1 MKNAIIGLGTIG
13 KVHAKVLGLQEKG
26 ITALCDIDVAAAER
40 IKGEYAPDAAVYTDW
55 KQMLDE
61 VQPEVVH
68 ICTPHYLHA
77 EMVIEALGRG
87 INVLCEKPL
96 CIRKE
101 DIGRI
106 LEAEK
111 NSTAQ
116 LGVCQQNRSLETNAF
131 VKDYLSDKTVV
142 GAHGTVAWNRD
153 EKYYNSGEWR
163 GTQAL
168 EGGGVLINQ
177 ALHTLD
183 IVQWLC
189 GMPNEVIAI
198 KDNFTLR
205 DVIEVEDTITA
216 RFFGETPFSFFA
228 TNASPCTYPVQ
239 VNLTLSNKERI
250 TILPDMLMINGEIK
264 IKGRQMRTLGKACY
278 GVGHEPLIEDFYDC
292 VATGRHFM
300 IDGQEAMKVVRLILA
315 AYESN
320 GERISVN

>member
-40 IKGEYAPDAAVYTDW
+40 VKGEYAPDAAVYTDW

-116 LGVCQQNRSLETNAF
+116 LGVCQQNRYLETNAF

-142 GAHGTVAWNRD
+142 AAPLARVIILFVSVPRD
-153 EKYYNSGEWR
+153 RSVRANNSFIR
-163 GTQAL
+163 
-168 EGGGVLINQ
+168 
-177 ALHTLD
+177 
-183 IVQWLC
+183 
-189 GMPNEVIAI
+189 
-198 KDNFTLR
+198 
-205 DVIEVEDTITA
+205 
-216 RFFGETPFSFFA
+216 
-228 TNASPCTYPVQ
+228 
-239 VNLTLSNKERI
+239 
-250 TILPDMLMINGEIK
+250 
-264 IKGRQMRTLGKACY
+264 
-278 GVGHEPLIEDFYDC
+278 
-292 VATGRHFM
+292 
-300 IDGQEAMKVVRLILA
+300 
-315 AYESN
+315 
-320 GERISVN
+320 